1 LQYDFFFLFLHIKT
15 TNKHREMSSIT
26 IQKVETKKQL
36 RSFVDFHYALYKD
49 NPYDVPNL
57 FMDEMN
63 TLTPS
68 KNPAFEFCDA
78 EYYLAYD
85 ENGKI
90 VGRVAAI
97 INNKA
102 NKKWDRKSVRFGWI
116 DFVDDINVSRAL
128 LDAVADYGR
137 SKGMTEIVGPLGFTD
152 MDPEGMLIWGFD
164 KLGTMPTIYN
174 YDYYPRHIEQ
184 LGGWEKDTDYVEY
197 YMRVPEKVP
206 EKYSRIAEM
215 VEQRYHLR
223 VRKLTMK
230 DVRAGYGYKVF
241 DLINDTYKDLYG
253 FSELSQKQIDQ
264 YVKEYLPMLDLSLVT
279 CIEDASAD
287 NKLVGIGITMPS
299 MSRAM
304 QKTRRGRLFPFG
316 WWHLLRAVKFHKTE
330 GVDLLLL
337 GILPEYRSK
346 GANALLFAD
355 LIPRYID
362 YGFKW
367 GESQVEMENNENVQR
382 QWGALNP
389 ENHKRRRCYKK
400 QL

>member
-1 LQYDFFFLFLHIKT
+1 
-15 TNKHREMSSIT
+15 MSSIK

-36 RSFVDFHYALYKD
+36 RAFIDFHYDLYKG

-57 FMDEMN
+57 FMDEKN
-63 TLTPS
+63 TLSPS
-68 KNPAFEFCDA
+68 KNPAFDFCEA

-85 ENGKI
+85 EDGQV
-90 VGRVAAI
+90 VGRVAGI
-97 INNKA
+97 INHKA
-102 NKKWDRKSVRFGWI
+102 NDRWNRKSVRFGWLDFI
-116 DFVDDINVSRAL
+116 DDLDVSRAL
-128 LDAVADYGR
+128 FNAVEDYGR
-137 SKGMTEIVGPLGFTD
+137 RKGMTEIVGPLGFTD

-174 YDYYPRHIEQ
+174 YDYYPRHMEQ
-184 LGGWEKDTDYVEY
+184 MGGWEKDTDYVEY

-206 EKYSRIAEM
+206 EKYSKIAEM
-215 VEQRYHLR
+215 IEKRYNLH
-223 VRKLTMK
+223 VKKLTRK
-230 DVRAGYGYKVF
+230 DISEGYGYKVF

-253 FSELSQKQIDQ
+253 FSELSQRQIDL
-264 YVKEYLPMLDLSLVT
+264 YVKEYLPMLDLNLVT
-279 CIEDASAD
+279 CIEDGNAG
-287 NKLVGIGITMPS
+287 NKLVGIGVTMPS

-304 QKTRRGRLFPFG
+304 QKCRRGRLFPFG
-316 WWHLLRAVKFHKTE
+316 WWHILRAVKCHKTE

-337 GILPEYRSK
+337 GILPEYRTK

-355 LIPRYID
+355 LIPRYIS

-367 GESQVEMENNENVQR
+367 GESQVEMENNEGVQR

-400 QL
+400 AIAAE